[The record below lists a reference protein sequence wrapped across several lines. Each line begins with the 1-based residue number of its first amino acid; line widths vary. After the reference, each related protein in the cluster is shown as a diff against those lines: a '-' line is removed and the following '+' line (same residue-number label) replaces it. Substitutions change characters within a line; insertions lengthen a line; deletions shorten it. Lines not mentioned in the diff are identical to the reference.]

1 MTDSHVDSIFSF
13 SPGSIWK
20 WSDNGDIDMNEQVLS
35 LSLLVIEGDLD
46 IFNDSAFP
54 VLRKLYLSECTDLRH
69 VKVNCSALEEMT
81 LEKCFVLNTLE
92 VAGSRLERLRV
103 ASCFHS
109 LSGKSSVKVD
119 APRLWAVEWEQ
130 NHLTA
135 DCSLQNLTALH
146 QASLLFLYGLTK
158 LHEAVPTI
166 KLRAAWNFLHGLSH
180 VQCLK
185 VDTLCMKVGSSFNLL
200 FPTLWSTGEYK
211 FCSLQRLVSMGV

>member
-1 MTDSHVDSIFSF
+1 
-13 SPGSIWK
+13 
-20 WSDNGDIDMNEQVLS
+20 MNDQVLS
-35 LSLLVIEGDLD
+35 LSLMVIEGDLD

-69 VKVNCSALEEMT
+69 IKVNCSALEEMT
-81 LEKCFVLNTLE
+81 LEKCYFLDTLE
-92 VAGSRLERLRV
+92 VVGSRLERLRV

-119 APRLWAVEWEQ
+119 APRLCVVEWEQ

-135 DCSLQNLTALH
+135 DCSLRNLTALH

-158 LHEAVPTI
+158 LHEVVPAT

-185 VDTLCMKVGSSFNLL
+185 LDTLCMKVGNSFSLL
-200 FPTLWSTGEYK
+200 FLA
-211 FCSLQRLVSMGV
+211 L